1 MSKLNYF
8 WKKRKLSLWML
19 LMRERRRNG
28 WAEGERTSGEIDRI
42 NSYEALSSGPDTWW
56 VVSRC

>member
-19 LMRERRRNG
+19 LMRERRNG

-42 NSYEALSSGPDTWW
+42 NSYEALSSGPDTL
-56 VVSRC
+56 

>member
-42 NSYEALSSGPDTWW
+42 NSYEALSSGPDTW
-56 VVSRC
+56 